1 MGDAMEALR
10 RIHQGDGSPIEPCSR
25 CGAGGCPWDR
35 LADQPIC
42 PDCQEGLALGDGPL
56 LRQRGERRACA
67 VCGRD
72 GTLRYLTYPLHSAEP
87 VEMDL
92 CGRHCEA
99 LLCRRLERS
108 AFRRLELLL
117 QVAGVSAKEIF
128 LLHEAFYD
136 RQGRSLQPIRET
148 W

>member
-1 MGDAMEALR
+1 MEALR
-10 RIHQGDGSPIEPCSR
+10 RIRNRDGSAPALCSR
-25 CGAGGCPWDR
+25 CGADGCPWDR
-35 LADQPIC
+35 LADQPMC
-42 PDCQEGLALGDGPL
+42 PDCQEALALGEGPM

-67 VCGRD
+67 VCGRS

-92 CGRHCEA
+92 CGAHCEA
-99 LLCRRLERS
+99 LLARRLERS

-117 QVAGVSAKEIF
+117 QAAGVEAKEIF

-136 RQGRSLQPIRET
+136 RQGRPLQPIREA

>member
-1 MGDAMEALR
+1 MEALR
-10 RIHQGDGSPIEPCSR
+10 RIRSGGGSAIEPCSR
-25 CGAGGCPWDR
+25 CGAGGCPWDC
-35 LADQPIC
+35 LAGRPLC
-42 PDCQEGLALGDGPL
+42 PDCQESLALGEGPL
-56 LRQRGERRACA
+56 LRERGERRPCA

-87 VEMDL
+87 VEIDL
-92 CGRHCEA
+92 CGGHCGA
-99 LLCRRLERS
+99 LLGRRLERS

-117 QVAGVSAKEIF
+117 QAAGVAAKEIF

-136 RQGRSLQPIRET
+136 RQGQPLQPIHET